1 MEGNIIMIRDEDTFE
16 YHSSNP
22 PGKISIA
29 ATKPCLTQRDLSL
42 AYTPGVAAPCLAI
55 HREPDLVYKYTAKAN
70 LVAVISNGTAVLGLG
85 NIGPA
90 AGKPVME
97 GKAVLFKRFAD
108 IDVFDLEL
116 AANDPQDV
124 IRACQML
131 EPTFGGINLEDIKA
145 PECFVIE
152 EELQKTLNIPVFHD
166 DQHGTAIISGAALLN
181 GLEVAGKEISRARIV
196 VNGAGA
202 SAIACAEHFIALG
215 AIRENILMCDSKG
228 VLYEGRQEGL
238 NPQKE
243 RFLRKTKVRT
253 LSEALVDADAF
264 IGLSTADCVTAE
276 MLQPMAPRPLIFA
289 LANPNPE
296 ISYTAALTARPDAIV
311 ATGRSDYPN
320 QVNNVL
326 GFPGIFR
333 GALDARATRINVEMK
348 LAATRTL
355 AELTKQNV
363 PESVCRIYGVDDLR
377 FGPQYIIPK
386 PFDPRVVVCVAA
398 AVVAAAMQ
406 SGVARVNLD
415 LEKYRRTLENRL
427 GNDPGVTR
435 VLIQKA
441 RVRPCRIVFPEG
453 ENLTVL
459 RACRILVDEEIARPV
474 LLGNAQNIRERATS
488 LHLNLAALEI
498 VEAKN
503 PPRLPLYVDELFR
516 LRQRKGVT
524 RSEAEGLVRNSN
536 ILGALMVQLGDA
548 DALVTGLTTHYPDTI
563 RPLLQVIP
571 LQPDVRRVCGLYLA
585 ITPRNKLY
593 FLADCTVNIQPS
605 SEDLAEIA
613 ICAANTARRFDV
625 EPRIALLSFSNFGS
639 SRHEDSDRVRLAVD
653 IIRKR
658 RPELLV
664 DGEMQADTAVSPQ
677 RIEETYPF
685 SPLRGGANI
694 LVFPNLD
701 AGNIAYQLLA
711 SMGGAQLIGP
721 ILMGLARPV
730 HVLQRDS
737 SAADIVNL
745 AALAAIEVQENL
757 RPGLAGQAD

>member
-1 MEGNIIMIRDEDTFE
+1 MVRDEDAFD

-22 PGKISIA
+22 PGKLAIV

-238 NPQKE
+238 NPQNE

-333 GALDARATRINVEMK
+333 GALDARATEINDEMM
-348 LAATRTL
+348 LAATHTL
-355 AELTKQNV
+355 AGLAKQDV
-363 PESVCRIYGVDDLR
+363 PDSVCKIYGLDDLC
-377 FGPQYIIPK
+377 FGPNYIIPK
-386 PFDPRVVVCVAA
+386 PFDPRVVFRVAA
-398 AVVAAAMQ
+398 AVVRAAMQ
-406 SGVARVNLD
+406 SGVARVNLN
-415 LEKYRRTLENRL
+415 LEDYRDALETRL
-427 GNDPGVTR
+427 GGDPGVTR
-435 VLIQKA
+435 LLIQKA
-441 RVRPCRIVFPEG
+441 RARPCRIVFPEG
-453 ENLTVL
+453 ENPTVL
-459 RACRILVDEEIARPV
+459 RACRVLVDEEIASPV
-474 LLGNAQNIRERATS
+474 LLGNAQTIRERATD
-488 LHLNLAALEI
+488 LHLDLGALEI
-498 VEAKN
+498 VDIETH
-503 PPRLPLYVDELFR
+503 PRLAFYADELFR

-524 RSEAEGLVRNSN
+524 RTEAAGLVRSCN

-563 RPLLQVIP
+563 RPLLQIIP
-571 LQPDVRRVCGLYLA
+571 LRPEVRRVSGLYLT
-585 ITPRNKLY
+585 ITPRGKLY

-605 SEDLAEIA
+605 SEDLAEVA
-613 ICAANTARRFDV
+613 ICAATA
-625 EPRIALLSFSNFGS
+625 G
-639 SRHEDSDRVRLAVD
+639 
-653 IIRKR
+653 
-658 RPELLV
+658 
-664 DGEMQADTAVSPQ
+664 
-677 RIEETYPF
+677 
-685 SPLRGGANI
+685 
-694 LVFPNLD
+694 
-701 AGNIAYQLLA
+701 
-711 SMGGAQLIGP
+711 
-721 ILMGLARPV
+721 
-730 HVLQRDS
+730 
-737 SAADIVNL
+737 
-745 AALAAIEVQENL
+745 
-757 RPGLAGQAD
+757 